1 MQQRNGILAIGNLLV
16 DRALLISDYPQ
27 ESMLATI
34 SNMELHCGGGC
45 TNVLFNLAK
54 LDPHLPL
61 FLAGGIGQ
69 DGEGQLILQQAKQHH
84 INVDNVVELNL
95 PTSFTDV
102 MINSQTG
109 ERTFFH
115 YVGAMAEY
123 QAAHI
128 LQIDHPAK
136 IAHIAYL
143 PLLPKLLDV
152 EVLKHTLTCLQQK
165 GFLISIDLVSVA
177 NKQIFTQ
184 QILPILPYV
193 DYVIINDIEAKW
205 LTNAE
210 KSDSSQQLLLQMAQ
224 QLIEQGVRNTVI
236 VHDPK
241 WAIAINKGG
250 EKIAVPSYWVEKQ
263 HIVSTLGAGDAF
275 CTGVLYG
282 LHNNLPLLEVLKL
295 GHGLAYF
302 NLFSVS
308 ATGGAVS
315 YQTLQH
321 FIATKK

>member
-241 WAIAINKGG
+241 WAVAINNGG

-315 YQTLQH
+315 YQTLQT
-321 FIATKK
+321 FLAQQQ